1 MFDHLHLMLC
11 FSCSVNIA
19 CFMNVNQ
26 RRLQNSSVE
35 FLGTRFSF
43 KNWCFFYY
51 SYINHGVRPNSLLEN
66 TSLSKGYFANLK
78 MSLCAWWPFFFAIR
92 KNIVLFKIYFK
103 NLVLTFEIF
112 RDKICSVIPVFTVLF
127 LLLFFQIIEIRQCCG
142 FTFTIFFCF
151 LTATN
156 ALTTS
161 WVTFSNTS
169 VFFVFPLFCFD
180 FPIVAWWK

>member
-1 MFDHLHLMLC
+1 MGLDLIPYWKTHHYRKVILLIWKCLYVLDDLF
-11 FSCSVNIA
+11 
-19 CFMNVNQ
+19 
-26 RRLQNSSVE
+26 
-35 FLGTRFSF
+35 FL
-43 KNWCFFYY
+43 
-51 SYINHGVRPNSLLEN
+51 
-66 TSLSKGYFANLK
+66 LSEKT
-78 MSLCAWWPFFFAIR
+78 
-92 KNIVLFKIYFK
+92 VLFKIYFK